1 MKHLSAF
8 EAVIPDCID
17 PIIHDIRLNALSL
30 VAEEVMREKMK
41 IAKSTRD
48 DGNPSRRSL
57 TSKEFQK
64 TRGCDHTCSSN
75 PYFLLVFRRSICNLM
90 KILHSESLSVPF
102 EKQIGTLRIPWR
114 GFHNSQLNI
123 GVSVVPSTTFTGDL
137 GKFVGNIGV

>member
-1 MKHLSAF
+1 
-8 EAVIPDCID
+8 
-17 PIIHDIRLNALSL
+17 
-30 VAEEVMREKMK
+30 MK

>member
-1 MKHLSAF
+1 MRHLSAF

-17 PIIHDIRLNALSL
+17 PIINDIQLNALSL
-30 VAEEVMREKMK
+30 LAEEDMREKMK

-64 TRGCDHTCSSN
+64 TRGCDHTSSSN

-114 GFHNSQLNI
+114 GFRNSQLHLI
-123 GVSVVPSTTFTGDL
+123 L
-137 GKFVGNIGV
+137 AYA